1 MTNSPENRPELKV
14 RTTPMLLAPFAE
26 IGRQFRDI
34 ARNSAAFFGGLAGTV
49 LVTGGVAAVVMFGP
63 TFEVN
68 AGEDDSEELDMEFMP
83 GELVRLGQKL
93 DQTQIPEKIIVEK
106 TVAAEAAAE
115 TKVTTDE
122 KAAPTTEPKKNEKKT
137 DVKSTEKPDP
147 NKKGAKESDK
157 NRDSNTPYNDL
168 PTVKDLPGDPFGS
181 PDGWSDVAKA
191 GDPWATEVM
200 KVLNGMKVGTFGAEG
215 KDAEYHFRLK
225 VCPDGTLESQTKK
238 PTGDAMLDARI
249 KNAIDSLKVTMP
261 KNVVDLLK
269 GKCQTIK
276 YEFTWRGKGGGLGSV
291 K

>member
-1 MTNSPENRPELKV
+1 MSNSPEIKV

-26 IGRQFRDI
+26 IGRQLGDMM
-34 ARNSAAFFGGLAGTV
+34 RNTTAFFGSLVGTA
-49 LVTGGVAAVVMFGP
+49 LVSGGVAALVMFGP

-68 AGEDDSEELDMEFMP
+68 AGEEASDELEMDFMP
-83 GELVRLGQKL
+83 GELVRLGPKL
-93 DQTQIPEKIIVEK
+93 DPTQIPEKIIVEK

-115 TKVTTDE
+115 TKVTKDE
-122 KAAPTTEPKKNEKKT
+122 KATPSTEPKKQEKKN

-147 NKKGAKESDK
+147 NKKGAKEGTK
-157 NRDSNTPYNDL
+157 NQDSNTPYNDL
-168 PTVKDLPGDPFGS
+168 PTVKELPGDPFGS

-215 KDAEYHFRLK
+215 KDAEYKFRLK
-225 VCPDGTLESQTKK
+225 VCPDGKLESQTKK

-249 KNAIDSLKVTMP
+249 KNAIDGLKVTMP
-261 KNVVDLLK
+261 KSVVDLLK